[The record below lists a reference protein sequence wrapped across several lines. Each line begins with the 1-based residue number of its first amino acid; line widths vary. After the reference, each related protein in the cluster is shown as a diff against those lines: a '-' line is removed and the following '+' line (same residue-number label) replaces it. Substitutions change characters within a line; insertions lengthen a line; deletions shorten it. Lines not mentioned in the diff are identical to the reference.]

1 MDFVDIGDDLG
12 EVGEA
17 VQDCIGSADWTSQNS
32 EDFEVAEKD
41 SAGNSVAFED
51 GFDEFAA
58 EEQEDDQ
65 FVVCYEHKP
74 DEDPC
79 ILEEQEHENLDA
91 DLRTNLVVQTD
102 YKVVVALIAADVD
115 G

>member
-17 VQDCIGSADWTSQNS
+17 VQDCIGSADWSPQNS

-79 ILEEQEHENLDA
+79 ILNLEEQEHEMLDS

-102 YKVVVALIAADVD
+102 YKVVVDVD